1 MPWSRAE
8 YEVEVALRSS
18 ANLRVPRAL
27 LRNGGKYVTR
37 YFISEETG
45 IPNPS
50 RIVENLVRLGWVE
63 EQAISGHRR
72 YRINVENPI
81 KALHEFFAQVGY
93 L

>member
-1 MPWSRAE
+1 M
-8 YEVEVALRSS
+8 SS
-18 ANLRVPRAL
+18 THYGYMVSGEFHRGRH
-27 LRNGGKYVTR
+27 RGGGKYVTR